1 MLGKFLHTI
10 SGSYIEDI
18 KQQNPK
24 RELPKDFDEEEFR
37 KTKKTDAIL
46 QVKWYLIRDEIIK
59 KEKIEVTDKDLEE
72 AINSAVKDGW
82 ALEGIH
88 FAMREASKRPAMAFI
103 LFTKEVLE
111 EQAN

>member
-1 MLGKFLHTI
+1 M
-10 SGSYIEDI
+10 
-18 KQQNPK
+18 K
-24 RELPKDFDEEEFR
+24 RLEYKVVELS
-37 KTKKTDAIL
+37 T
-46 QVKWYLIRDEIIK
+46 
-59 KEKIEVTDKDLEE
+59 VTDKDLEE

>member
-1 MLGKFLHTI
+1 MFQYLKVFAYL
-10 SGSYIEDI
+10 
-18 KQQNPK
+18 KMK
-24 RELPKDFDEEEFR
+24 RLEYKVVELS
-37 KTKKTDAIL
+37 T
-46 QVKWYLIRDEIIK
+46 
-59 KEKIEVTDKDLEE
+59 VTDKDLEE